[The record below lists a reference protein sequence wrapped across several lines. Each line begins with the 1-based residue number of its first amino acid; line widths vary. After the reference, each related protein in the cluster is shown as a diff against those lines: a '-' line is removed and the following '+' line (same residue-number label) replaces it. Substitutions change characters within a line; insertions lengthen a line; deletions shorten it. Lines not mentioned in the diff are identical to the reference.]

1 MLTKQTFA
9 FSLIVVLPLALVA
22 WFGLRLAQHE
32 QAVLREQFR
41 ALAAEQLQEV
51 DRFIAAYIQRQ
62 RRELLRITNVEDV
75 APKTLRAVVRHEP
88 LVRQLF
94 VLTSDGLIIYPHP
107 DDQLNQR
114 EREFLARTEQLIG
127 DRDLVGSATSSED
140 VTTRPGTGG
149 PANKTGT
156 FQRKLPFR
164 ASPSAE
170 SKRILPQIQ
179 ASSDDTH
186 GWHLW
191 YWGRGLNLIFW
202 RRDSDNRLICVELD
216 RARWIADLIG
226 ELPDTGVDKSSNR
239 SNQVRLVNSSGN
251 TLYQWGNFEPAED
264 QQPFT
269 ELALTPP
276 LSAWRLNYFLSDESL
291 TLDSTRFNII
301 SAVAVISLAICGLA
315 VYFFREYTRDMRE
328 AEQRVSFVNQVSHE
342 LKTPLT
348 NIRMYADLLEAD
360 LDLITGEEIESPK
373 RRLNVIQQESQ
384 RLSRLIG
391 NVLTFAKRSRN
402 TLQLRPRPGCI
413 DDIIKRVRA
422 QFAPSLNER
431 GIEVVLDQHAP
442 GHVNVDADALEQ
454 ILGNLVGN
462 VEKYA
467 ANGKLLRISSRG
479 SADRTVIEVEDDGPG
494 IPRRQRDRIFQPFQR
509 STERLEDTA
518 GTGIGLTI
526 ARQLARLHG
535 GELELVEGGG
545 GAKFRLELATPA
557 TKEGASE

>member
-1 MLTKQTFA
+1 M
-9 FSLIVVLPLALVA
+9 
-22 WFGLRLAQHE
+22 
-32 QAVLREQFR
+32 VLRERFR
-41 ALAAEQLQEV
+41 ALTAEQLQEY
-51 DRFIAAYIQRQ
+51 DRFIAAYVQRQ
-62 RRELLRITNVEDV
+62 RREMLRITSVVDTDPNR
-75 APKTLRAVVRHEP
+75 LRAIIRQEP

-94 VLTSDGLIIYPHP
+94 VLTSEGLIVYPHP

-127 DRDLVGSATSSED
+127 DRDLVGSATTPQD
-140 VTTRPGTGG
+140 VKAVPGTGG
-149 PANKTGT
+149 PINRAHT
-156 FQRKLPFR
+156 FQKTISSR
-164 ASPSAE
+164 PSRSTKSDRVSA
-170 SKRILPQIQ
+170 RLQ

-186 GWHLW
+186 GWYLW

-202 RRDSDNRLICVELD
+202 RRNSDHGLICVELD

-226 ELPDTGVDKSSNR
+226 ELPDTSVDESWNR

-251 TLYQWGNFEPAED
+251 TLYQWGNLDPAEN

-269 ELALTPP
+269 ELALAPP
-276 LSAWRLNYFLSDESL
+276 LSAWRLNYFLHDESV
-291 TLDSTRFNII
+291 TLGSTRFNIF
-301 SAVAVISLAICGLA
+301 SALAVISLAMLGLA

-328 AEQRVSFVNQVSHE
+328 AQQRVSFVNQVSHE

-360 LDLITGEEIESPK
+360 LNLMAVEESESPK
-373 RRLNVIQQESQ
+373 QRLNVIQRESQ

-413 DDIIKRVRA
+413 DDIIQRVLA
-422 QFAPSLNER
+422 QFAPTLNER
-431 GIEVVLDQHAP
+431 GIEVELDQNAP
-442 GHVNVDADALEQ
+442 NQVDVDADTLEQ
-454 ILGNLVGN
+454 ILGNLISN

-467 ANGKLLRISSRG
+467 ADGKLLRISSQN
-479 SADRTVIEVEDDGPG
+479 SADRTIIEVVDAGPG
-494 IPRRQRDRIFQPFQR
+494 IPTKRHDQIFQPFQR
-509 STERLEDTA
+509 SSGRLEDTV

-545 GAKFRLELATPA
+545 GATFRLELATPS
-557 TKEGASE
+557 TKEGAPD